1 MFVVQNENR
10 PNAMQGA
17 LFDLMREGVSSVRVC
32 SAYMTKAGSELL
44 FNAVRRT
51 AENGN
56 TEGLG
61 KTIVASLDFGMT
73 DPNALRFWRDMPN
86 SRVFVAGR
94 SLLERHTLIP
104 KVAFHPKLYV
114 FDRPNGTV
122 ASLVGSANLTNRGL
136 TINSEVGWS
145 EFDEGNRHAA
155 KTNEAWNAI
164 VQLAVPLTDDILN
177 KYEALRSQA
186 SRQRQ
191 EEELAPVPAPS
202 IEEPSSYR
210 LFSDAVENYEDAYNR
225 FSQLWIQSLGMQGGS
240 RTQLEL
246 PRGANRFFGAQFDDY
261 QAPRVE
267 RIAEPILICGRQS
280 WTDRP
285 LTWHGDNRMER
296 INLPSQRQGGFD
308 YEKSLIL
315 FRRVAEN
322 TFELRAYPWNSDS
335 AHAYVE
341 ASRRRGL
348 VFRIG
353 RNSTRLAGFLP

>member
-1 MFVVQNENR
+1 MQN
-10 PNAMQGA
+10 A
-17 LFDLMREGVSSVRVC
+17 LFDLMRDGISSVRVC
-32 SAYMTKAGSELL
+32 SAYMSRAGSELL
-44 FNAVRRT
+44 FDAVRRT
-51 AENGN
+51 AENGDAAS
-56 TEGLG
+56 LR
-61 KTIVASLDFGMT
+61 KTIVASLDFGLT
-73 DPNALRFWRDMPN
+73 DPHALRFWRDMPN
-86 SRVFVAGR
+86 SCVLVAGR

-145 EFDEGNRHAA
+145 EFGEENRHAA

-164 VQLAVPLTDDILN
+164 VQLAVPLTDGILN
-177 KYEALRSQA
+177 EYEALRSQA

-202 IEEPSSYR
+202 IEEPSSYG
-210 LFSDAVENYEDAYNR
+210 LFSDAVENYENAYSQ

-240 RTQLEL
+240 KTQLEL
-246 PRGANRFFGAQFDDY
+246 PRGANRFFGAQFSDY
-261 QAPRVE
+261 QGQRVE

-285 LTWHGDNRMER
+285 LTWHGDNQMER
-296 INLPSQRQGGFD
+296 INLPSQRHGGFD
-308 YEKSLIL
+308 YETSLIL

-335 AHAYVE
+335 AHAYVD
-341 ASRRRGL
+341 ASQRDDL

-353 RNSTRLAGFLP
+353 RNSPRLTGFLP